1 MGQKFILTE
10 EERNRIRGLYTES
23 TEEQQFDNA
32 LAQAGIVLTPEEKME
47 VSPECPIE
55 EPPAEFADVVNNI
68 KSKLDTMGVNDL
80 IKVLKQVK
88 SIKKQPAQP
97 STEQPVVQEQV
108 GATILIAGVAVP
120 AVAVMVVAGLIAIII
135 IVKLGKLI
143 FRGGGTRQNP
153 ACKRRNRLVR
163 KFGIDGY
170 FR

>member
-32 LAQAGIVLTPEEKME
+32 LAQAGITLTPEEKME

-55 EPPAEFADVVNNI
+55 EPPAEYADVVNNI

-88 SIKKQPAQP
+88 SIKKPTQ
-97 STEQPVVQEQV
+97 QPVVQEQV

-120 AVAVMVVAGLIAIII
+120 MVAVAVVAGLIAIII

-143 FRGGGTRQNP
+143 FRGGTRQNP
-153 ACKRRNRLVR
+153 ACKRRSRLVR
-163 KFGIDGY
+163 KFGMDGN
-170 FR
+170 FM

>member
-10 EERNRIRGLYTES
+10 EERIRIKNLYTES

-55 EPPAEFADVVNNI
+55 EPPAQYSDIVNNI

-88 SIKKQPAQP
+88 SVKKQPTQP
-97 STEQPVVQEQV
+97 STEQPVIQEQV

-120 AVAVMVVAGLIAIII
+120 AVAVMVVAEAQ
-135 IVKLGKLI
+135 
-143 FRGGGTRQNP
+143 RQ
-153 ACKRRNRLVR
+153 
-163 KFGIDGY
+163 
-170 FR
+170 

>member
-10 EERNRIRGLYTES
+10 EERTRIRGLYTES

-55 EPPAEFADVVNNI
+55 EPPAEYADVVNNI

-88 SIKKQPAQP
+88 SIKKPTQP
-97 STEQPVVQEQV
+97 STQQPVVQEQV

-120 AVAVMVVAGLIAIII
+120 AVAVAVVAGLIAIII
-135 IVKLGKLI
+135 IVKIGKLI
-143 FRGGGTRQNP
+143 FRGGTKQNP
-153 ACKRRNRLVR
+153 ACKRRSRLVR
-163 KFGIDGY
+163 KFGMDGN
-170 FR
+170 FM

>member
-23 TEEQQFDNA
+23 TEDQQFDDV

-47 VSPECPIE
+47 VSPECPID
-55 EPPAEFADVVNNI
+55 EPPAEYADVVNDI

-80 IKVLKQVK
+80 IKVLEQVK
-88 SIKKQPAQP
+88 SIKEK
-97 STEQPVVQEQV
+97 PVVQEQV
-108 GATILIAGVAVP
+108 GTTILIAGVAVP
-120 AVAVMVVAGLIAIII
+120 SVAVMAVAGLIAIII

-143 FRGGGTRQNP
+143 FRGGKRQN
-153 ACKRRNRLVR
+153 ATCKKRNRLLR
-163 KFGIDGY
+163 RFGIEGY